1 MEQEKDKTMYN
12 SESKIKFD
20 LSEFEE
26 LMSLLDPNE
35 KIFVQTKRL
44 VKEIKMSSY
53 NNSYDKSD
61 DSILRR

>member
-12 SESKIKFD
+12 SESKTKFD
-20 LSEFEE
+20 LSELEE